1 MVQGLYRHWPGGCSD
16 LSVQAAV
23 SPSGTLVASGPSAL
37 GEGAWAVAQA
47 PLKPVPCEGGAW
59 PSSQTPCVP
68 LGAWDKEG
76 LQDRPC
82 GGCRPSEP
90 DSDLLSVPSLMELE
104 SQVWC
109 LEKEATELREAVE
122 QQKAKNNV
130 SVGPGHLPCGWGRAA
145 CRVDRAHLQGPRLH
159 PGPGRL
165 PEPLPAPPEAWL
177 GQSRPPGGGKLLTE
191 EPVTALLS
199 PPPAPQTSLS
209 LKGTGSPRAI
219 RRQCCPACPV
229 GSGGRSGGFA
239 CPAETSLAVDHAP
252 LLPGP
257 PREELEGHGGS
268 GLGREELRG
277 EAAVPDSGQGQCGL
291 RASVSQAGQQGLQP
305 RAGQPWAQTGSGVHP
320 GPIPASSYVFSA
332 HPPACFPWRSGEQ

>member
-1 MVQGLYRHWPGGCSD
+1 MVP
-16 LSVQAAV
+16 
-23 SPSGTLVASGPSAL
+23 
-37 GEGAWAVAQA
+37 GEGGHGAQGG
-47 PLKPVPCEGGAW
+47 GGAAEGEE
-59 PSSQTPCVP
+59 QCEC
-68 LGAWDKEG
+68 GAG
-76 LQDRPC
+76 APA
-82 GGCRPSEP
+82 
-90 DSDLLSVPSLMELE
+90 
-104 SQVWC
+104 VWMG
-109 LEKEATELREAVE
+109 R
-122 QQKAKNNV
+122 
-130 SVGPGHLPCGWGRAA
+130 GHLPCG
-145 CRVDRAHLQGPRLH
+145 QGPRLH

-165 PEPLPAPPEAWL
+165 PEPLTAPPEAWL
-177 GQSRPPGGGKLLTE
+177 GQSRPPGDWKLFTE
-191 EPVTALLS
+191 EPVTALIS

-219 RRQCCPACPV
+219 RRQCCLASPV

-239 CPAETSLAVDHAP
+239 CPAETSLAGHADHAP

-291 RASVSQAGQQGLQP
+291 RAGVSQAGQQSLQP